1 RGCGGAASRG
11 KRQGAVERASRK
23 SGDVRAALRNPRRFD
38 NKRTSGYSC
47 GSKHSTTGNLA
58 KPPPPRAPWLYS
70 KRKWSP
76 PAKSGARSGAHSWPR
91 AQALISKFHTFPA
104 EQDSALFE

>member
-1 RGCGGAASRG
+1 MRC
-11 KRQGAVERASRK
+11 RAI
-23 SGDVRAALRNPRRFD
+23 LRNEIA
-38 NKRTSGYSC
+38 NVSASAGLGAKRPG
-47 GSKHSTTGNLA
+47 
-58 KPPPPRAPWLYS
+58 RAPWLLT

-76 PAKSGARSGAHSWPR
+76 PAKSGARSGAHSWPG